1 MEWKD
6 SNNLPNHK
14 KDNSMPIPVQ
24 TENAS
29 AAENDIGHF
38 SSNVVNDT
46 MNQAET
52 MYMMDEN
59 RLHVAIE
66 PLMTTTTTNKQNN
79 TNNPSGSG
87 NGNDN
92 DHTIPTTIPD
102 TSKEDKDK
110 KPTQNL
116 AMAVDLPKIT
126 TTAYRNNMVNE
137 NSVGNTYIAPLQP
150 VKLGNDDTSEQNNAP
165 IIEIATYSDVDVYEC
180 YLRGSESQLV
190 MRRVKDDW
198 VNITQILKMA
208 NFSKAKRSRILEREV
223 VLMKHEKVQG
233 GYGRFQGTWI
243 GLDDSK
249 SLVQKYEIQN
259 NVVLAIINFKLNKDN
274 PPKKRLKNS
283 ILRRS
288 SPGGRITSP
297 SSYKRT
303 PKKNKQNGY
312 SKIVHHTNSF
322 NGQQNLKTGNSST
335 QINPS
340 PLHNLAFQT
349 PRHLQLNSQH
359 SNDTFEVETG
369 TKPVLGSHEPSSN
382 STISGLSSDGTP
394 IPQSYANSSQ
404 KPLQFYPIPTN
415 INRNATTSNNS
426 IINVNNFGN
435 SSRYTK
441 ENYIDR
447 NQYISMADPANT
459 LPMHNALNNVNVNPK
474 HSRKHQD
481 KNRNINL
488 LMDQQTGDQIINNLK
503 VEQPYPA
510 DHQSKHNISINDQNT
525 LMNIQEQQVYPS
537 QYYLQNTTNS
547 NDINATPV
555 QNSLSDST
563 NHIRKMK
570 YRDLIL
576 HSLTIEVKDD
586 GICELPQEIYYPP
599 PNFNA
604 NFELDAQKHT
614 AVHWAAA
621 MANIQLLKVLL
632 ALNANPLCCND
643 KGFNAISKSVFY
655 NNNFKCG
662 TFRQL
667 ISILNMCLV
676 TPDNNGRTPLHYLV
690 ELSINTTKDPNIIN
704 AYIDQILEELGKRG
718 PKEVQRILNHQDN
731 IGNTILHLCALNS
744 NLSLFNKFYSCGC
757 SADLLNGEGR
767 TPLEI
772 MATINSA
779 GTISQ
784 TESDKEVKHI
794 SSTYNSLEPEVLINK
809 SASGNLSN
817 INYEGDLQSSF
828 VPSTILKN
836 ADKPNSQKLMS
847 KRHYL
852 SFQNNDD
859 SYAKA
864 NNTTLT
870 LSKEDVSMLD
880 DMITSSV
887 VKGNKHSLAQSIL
900 QSPIVQSRLQSN
912 DENMKFLSK
921 FLRSPSPDK
930 KVGANRRLSINKKIV
945 SNVSS
950 RISNLSKKLVDTID
964 NEISNLHNQISN
976 TSSQVKVIYKNIKN
990 YQKHYRYYCSLL
1002 GVEDVKN
1009 MRDQIK
1015 LYRGAITQNK
1025 RRYIRSLEKCQA
1037 LNLANFVQKEETA
1050 SRDKIIESNQD
1061 NILRDAV
1068 TLTVLQFKKHLW
1080 LKKLSED
1087 IISTKSLIKINKYK
1101 QLIGMNFDNIDSK
1114 LDEIE
1119 ADLKASN

>member
-1 MEWKD
+1 MVWKD
-6 SNNLPNHK
+6 SSNFPGDEGDHN
-14 KDNSMPIPVQ
+14 MPISVQ
-24 TENAS
+24 AENS
-29 AAENDIGHF
+29 NAAEDDIGHF
-38 SSNVVNDT
+38 NSNVVNHT
-46 MNQAET
+46 INQAET
-52 MYMMDEN
+52 MYMTNDHK
-59 RLHVAIE
+59 LHATIE
-66 PLMTTTTTNKQNN
+66 PLITSTTNNKQDNTN
-79 TNNPSGSG
+79 TNN

-92 DHTIPTTIPD
+92 TIPTTVLD
-102 TSKEDKDK
+102 ASEEDKDK
-110 KPTQNL
+110 GSTQNL

-126 TTAYRNNMVNE
+126 TTDYRSNRGNE
-137 NSVGNTYIAPLQP
+137 NSGSGTNITPLQSA
-150 VKLGNDDTSEQNNAP
+150 KLEPDDTRMQSNGP

-198 VNITQILKMA
+198 VNITQVLKMA

-243 GLDDSK
+243 SLDDSK
-249 SLVQKYEIQN
+249 SLVQKYGIQN
-259 NVVLAIINFKLNKDN
+259 KVVLTIINFKLNKDN

-303 PKKNKQNGY
+303 PKKNKQNSY

-322 NGQQNLKTGNSST
+322 SGQQNLKTSNSSI

-369 TKPVLGSHEPSSN
+369 TKHVLGSHEPSSN

-394 IPQSYANSSQ
+394 IPQSYASSSQ

-415 INRNATTSNNS
+415 INQNVTTNNNNMINANDFS
-426 IINVNNFGN
+426 N
-435 SSRYTK
+435 SSRHTK
-441 ENYIDR
+441 GNYINR
-447 NQYISMADPANT
+447 NQYLSIGDPANALT
-459 LPMHNALNNVNVNPK
+459 MHNISLSSMKVNSKQNG
-474 HSRKHQD
+474 RDQE
-481 KNRNINL
+481 KNKNINL
-488 LMDQQTGDQIINNLK
+488 LMDQQTGEQIINNLK
-503 VEQPYPA
+503 VEQPHQA
-510 DHQSKHNISINDQNT
+510 DHQSEHNISINDQNN
-525 LMNIQEQQVYPS
+525 LISIQEQQVHPS
-537 QYYLQNTTNS
+537 QYYLQNTTTNN
-547 NDINATPV
+547 NDVNATPV
-555 QNSLSDST
+555 QNPLSGDT
-563 NHIRKMK
+563 NHMREMN

-576 HSLTIEVKDD
+576 HSLTIEVKSD

-604 NFELDAQKHT
+604 NFELDAQRHT
-614 AVHWAAA
+614 AVHWSAA

-632 ALNANPLCCND
+632 ALNANPLYCND

-667 ISILNMCLV
+667 LSILNICLV

-704 AYIDQILEELGKRG
+704 TYIDQILDELGKRG
-718 PKEVQRILNHQDN
+718 PKEIQRILNYQDN
-731 IGNTILHLCALNS
+731 IGNTVLHLCALNS
-744 NLSLFNKFYSCGC
+744 NLSLFNKFYSYGC
-757 SADLLNGEGR
+757 SADLLNAEGK

-772 MATINSA
+772 MATINA
-779 GTISQ
+779 TGTLLQS
-784 TESDKEVKHI
+784 EHDREVKYI
-794 SSTYNSLEPEVLINK
+794 PITYGSLEPEVLINK
-809 SASGNLSN
+809 PLNGSSSN
-817 INYEGDLQSSF
+817 NNHEGDLKSSF
-828 VPSTILKN
+828 VPPTVLKN
-836 ADKPNSQKLMS
+836 TDKSNSQKLMS
-847 KRHYL
+847 KRQYL
-852 SFQNNDD
+852 SFQNNDE

-864 NNTTLT
+864 NNTSLT
-870 LSKEDVSMLD
+870 LSKEDVSVFD
-880 DMITSSV
+880 DIITSSV
-887 VKGNKHSLAQSIL
+887 LKGNKIPLSQSIL

-912 DENMKFLSK
+912 DENIKFLST
-921 FLRSPSPDK
+921 FLRSPSPEQ
-930 KVGANRRLSINKKIV
+930 KVRIDRRLSMNKKMV
-945 SNVSS
+945 SKVGS
-950 RISNLSKKLVDTID
+950 RINNLSKKLVDTID
-964 NEISNLHNQISN
+964 NEISNLHSQISN
-976 TSSQVKVIYKNIKN
+976 TSSQIKVIYKNIKN
-990 YQKHYRYYCSLL
+990 YQKHYKYYCSLL

-1015 LYRGAITQNK
+1015 LYRAAITQNK
-1025 RRYIRSLEKCQA
+1025 KRYIRSLEKCQA

-1050 SRDKIIESNQD
+1050 SRDKFMDSNQD
-1061 NILRDAV
+1061 NNLKDAV

-1080 LKKLSED
+1080 LKKLSDD
-1087 IISTKSLIKINKYK
+1087 IINTKSLIKINKYK
-1101 QLIGMNFDNIDSK
+1101 QLIGMSFENIDSK